1 MLSLFCPVFFSPFKG
16 FKIAE
21 AVLITAHFHKLKK
34 KRKSLGGQTLGLKS
48 WLPSVHC
55 IFCMLMSALFA
66 LHQRWK
72 KHHHVHYICG
82 CF

>member
-1 MLSLFCPVFFSPFKG
+1 MLSLFCPVHFSPFKS
-16 FKIAE
+16 FNIAE

-34 KRKSLGGQTLGLKS
+34 KESLTFGLKS

-55 IFCMLMSALFA
+55 IFCMLMSALFT

-72 KHHHVHYICG
+72 KHHHVQLYLWMLLA
-82 CF
+82 F